1 MRRIS
6 FILSIFFLVLLPVSI
21 YATHNRAGE
30 ITYRHIGGYTF
41 EFRITTYTY
50 APSPANRNELPVS
63 WGDGTSSIV
72 PITSDGHIPI
82 PNTDYYFNTY
92 IANHT
97 YPGPG
102 VYEILME
109 DPNRNQGVNNIP
121 NSVNVIFSIKT
132 VMLVSDNV
140 GSNNTPVLLNPP
152 IDKAARGHIFI
163 HNPAAFDPDGDSIS
177 YAITVCTGANG
188 QPIDGYTLPA
198 ATDTLTID
206 EVRGDLI
213 WNTPVEVGVYNIAIL
228 VEEWREH
235 VRIGRIARDMQIDVY
250 ETDNNPPVN
259 SHIPDYCIVA
269 GDTLSFNIT
278 ATDADSDPMVQHMG
292 GGPFEIQSPAT
303 FEVDSSG
310 YGWIASHFE
319 WVTNCS
325 HARKQ
330 PYTVVLKTEDVND
343 DIVLVDITSFTINV
357 LHRAPENLQV
367 FPGVDTIRLEWE
379 PTTCG
384 NATGYKIY
392 RRLGGYDYIPDSCE
406 TGVPAYTGYQLIDF
420 VLGGSARSYT
430 DDNLG
435 EGLVPGYDYC
445 YRITAFYADG
455 AESISSTEVCTTLV
469 AGTPPILR
477 VSVENDG
484 ETDGVIDL
492 AWAVPLELDTLIY
505 DGPYRYEI
513 RRMRP
518 GETGFT
524 NIATVPSVDLRD
536 TTYTDSGINTLIYPY
551 TYSVVL
557 FEEENSE
564 WREVPGAETAT
575 SQYIDIQGTD
585 NTLILNMKKRTPW
598 LNTEYEIFRQNLNN
612 IIFESIGTTNES
624 VFTDTGLKN
633 GQEYTYRSI
642 GDGVRPLFETQYFT
656 QNKSHLAKGI
666 PIDTIPP
673 CAPDLYV
680 QSECDSTISYCNN
693 SDAFNTL
700 SWTSPEDSCGDDDVI
715 AFIIYSRD
723 SLYGPFVA
731 IDTVENNVFSYIDCP
746 EGTIEKCY
754 AVTAIDSFYNESE
767 LLPFCVYNLCGIYEL
782 PNVFTPNADG
792 INDIYLSWNL
802 NNYVKQ
808 VNMKIYN
815 RYGKQLFTTEDP
827 DIKWDGR
834 NQDNGKLVSS
844 GVYYYICDVHEPR
857 ITGTV
862 LRTLTGF
869 IHVYAGEDNVKAE

>member
-1 MRRIS
+1 MHRLY
-6 FILSIFFLVLLPVSI
+6 FILFVLFIPLSTQVR
-21 YATHNRAGE
+21 ATHNRAGE
-30 ITYRHIGGYTF
+30 ITYRHLGGYTF
-41 EFRITTYTY
+41 EFKVITYTY
-50 APSPANRNELPVS
+50 APSPANRLELPVS

-72 PITSDGHIPI
+72 PITDAGHVLI

-92 IANHT
+92 IATHT

-132 VMLVSDNV
+132 TMLVSDNV

-188 QPIDGYTLPA
+188 EPIEGYTLPPS
-198 ATDTLTID
+198 TDTLIID

-213 WNTPVEVGVYNIAIL
+213 WNTPLEVGVYNIAIL
-228 VEEWREH
+228 VEEWRNN

-259 SHIPDYCIVA
+259 SHIPDYCILA

-278 ATDADSDPMVQHMG
+278 ATDADGDPMKQYMV
-292 GGPFEIQSPAT
+292 GGPFEVQDPAT

-310 YGWIASHFE
+310 YGWIASHFH
-319 WVTNCS
+319 WITTCD

-330 PYTVVLKTEDVND
+330 PYNVVLKTEDVND
-343 DIVLVDITSFTINV
+343 DIILVDITSFTINI
-357 LHRAPENLQV
+357 LHRPPENLQLL
-367 FPGVDTIRLEWE
+367 PGVDTIRLEWE

-384 NATGYKIY
+384 SAAGYKIY
-392 RRLGGYDYIPDSCE
+392 RRLGGFNYTPDSCE
-406 TGVPAYTGYQLIDF
+406 TGVPEYTGYELIDYVF
-420 VLGGSARSYT
+420 GGSKGSYT

-435 EGLVPGYDYC
+435 NGLVPGYDYC
-445 YRITAFYADG
+445 YRITAFYQDG
-455 AESISSTEVCTTLV
+455 AESISSVEACTTLV

-484 ETDGVIDL
+484 ETNGVIDL
-492 AWAVPLELDTLIY
+492 AWAVPLELDTLTY
-505 DGPYRYEI
+505 DGPYRYEV
-513 RRMRP
+513 RRMIP

-524 NIATVPSVDLRD
+524 PVAIVPSDDLRD
-536 TTYTDSGINTLIYPY
+536 TTYTDSGINTLVYPY

-557 FEEENSE
+557 FEEENST

-575 SQYIDIQGTD
+575 SQYIDIKSTD

-598 LNTEYEIFRQNLNN
+598 LNTQYEVFRQNLNN
-612 IIFESIGTTNES
+612 DIFESIGTTTES

-642 GDGVRPLFETQYFT
+642 GDGVRPLYETQYYT
-656 QNKSHLAKGI
+656 HNKSHLASGI
-666 PIDTIPP
+666 PVDTIPP
-673 CAPDLYV
+673 CAPDLHV
-680 QSECDSTISYCNN
+680 ESECDSSL
-693 SDAFNTL
+693 AFNYLT
-700 SWTSPEDSCGDDDVI
+700 WTSPADSCGDDDVI
-715 AFIIYSRD
+715 GFIVYSRD

-731 IDTVENNVFSYIDCP
+731 IDTVGNSVFSYTDYP

-754 AVTAIDSFYNESE
+754 ALTAIDSFYNESQK
-767 LLPFCVYNLCGIYEL
+767 LPFCVYNLCGIYEL

-792 INDIYLSWNL
+792 VNDIYVSWNL
-802 NNYVKQ
+802 NNYVRR
-808 VNMKIYN
+808 VNMQIFN
-815 RYGKQLFTTEDP
+815 RYGKQIFKTEDP

-834 NQDNGKLVSS
+834 NQDNGKLVST
-844 GVYYYICDVHEPR
+844 GVYYYICDVYEPR

-862 LRTLTGF
+862 LRSLTGF
-869 IHVYAGEDNVKAE
+869 IHVYAGDDNIQSE